1 MKIYYKNLRDY
12 VTRLEAE
19 GELYRIKTRVSPVL
33 EITEITD
40 RASKSPGGGKAI
52 LFENVEGSEF
62 PVLTNAFG
70 SNRRISLALGCD
82 NLDELE
88 KRMENLLDQAP
99 PQTMAEKLKF
109 IPKAVSW
116 SRYLPRIRKFRSPSC
131 QEVILRG
138 DDVDLSKLP
147 VLHCWPQDGGRFF
160 TLPVVFTKGLNDGKR
175 NAGMYRMQ
183 IFDRNTTGMH
193 WHIHK
198 DGSHHYNEYR
208 KAGRKMEVAVAV
220 GTDPAIT
227 YAATAPAPRGVD
239 EMILAGFIRQ
249 APVEMVK
256 GITVDIEVPAEAEF
270 ILEGY
275 VNPDELRSEGPFG
288 DHTGYYSP
296 VDEYPVFHLTAV
308 THRKNP
314 IYSATVVGRPPM
326 EDCYLALATERLF
339 LPILKTVMPEITDYL
354 MPWEGV
360 FHNIIVVA
368 IDKEYPHHARKV
380 MNGLWGMGQ
389 MSFAKAILIIDDER
403 YLRNGEALLKH
414 ILNTLDLHSDITI
427 TDGILDVLDHS
438 APQPLYGSKIGLD
451 ATRRIT
457 GEPPRRSRIQKKEI
471 EKKRLLTRLQEEDP
485 AFLDLRK
492 IFKDTRNPLILVN
505 IAKNRNKDSSHFIK
519 KIVSSKEIA
528 GQGIFLLY
536 DADIDLWDNSLVL
549 WKAFNNTDPSRDIIF
564 TENGVLIDATKKGQQ
579 DGHNREWPHDI
590 NMLQEVRKRIDS
602 MKLGKR

>member
-1 MKIYYKNLRDY
+1 MKTHYKNLRDY
-12 VTRLEAE
+12 VARLEAK
-19 GELYRIKTRVSPVL
+19 GELLRIKSRVSPVL

-82 NLDELE
+82 NLDELAE
-88 KRMENLLDQAP
+88 RMKNLLDQTP

-116 SRYLPRIRKFRSPSC
+116 SRYLPRIRKFASPPC
-131 QEVILRG
+131 QEVVLRG

-147 VLHCWPQDGGRFF
+147 VLHCWPEDGGRFF

-183 IFDRNTTGMH
+183 IFDKNTTGMH

-198 DGSHHYNEYR
+198 DGSHQYNEYR
-208 KAGRKMEVAVAV
+208 KAGRRMEVAVAV

-249 APVEMVK
+249 ASVEMVK

-296 VDEYPVFHLTAV
+296 VDEYPVFHVTTV

-360 FHNIIVVA
+360 FHNIVVVA

-380 MNGLWGMGQ
+380 MDGLWGMGQ

-403 YLRNGEALLKH
+403 YLKNGESLVKH
-414 ILNTLDLHSDITI
+414 ILNTLDLHDDITI

-438 APQPLYGSKIGLD
+438 APQPLYGSKIGVD
-451 ATRRIT
+451 ATRRIA
-457 GEPPRRSRIQKKEI
+457 GEPSRGSWIQKKEI
-471 EKKRLLTRLQEEDP
+471 EKKELLVRLRKKDP

-492 IFKDTRNPLILVN
+492 IFKDTRNPLILVK
-505 IAKNRNKDSSHFIK
+505 IAKNRTKNSSHFIK

-549 WKAFNNTDPSRDIIF
+549 WKAFNNTDPSRDITF
-564 TENGVLIDATKKGQQ
+564 TENGAVIDATKKGPQ
-579 DGHNREWPHDI
+579 DGHNREWPDDI
-590 NMLQEVRKRIDS
+590 NMLQEVRKRIDL
-602 MKLGKR
+602 MRLQL

>member
-1 MKIYYKNLRDY
+1 
-12 VTRLEAE
+12 
-19 GELYRIKTRVSPVL
+19 
-33 EITEITD
+33 
-40 RASKSPGGGKAI
+40 
-52 LFENVEGSEF
+52 
-62 PVLTNAFG
+62 
-70 SNRRISLALGCD
+70 
-82 NLDELE
+82 
-88 KRMENLLDQAP
+88 
-99 PQTMAEKLKF
+99 
-109 IPKAVSW
+109 
-116 SRYLPRIRKFRSPSC
+116 
-131 QEVILRG
+131 
-138 DDVDLSKLP
+138 
-147 VLHCWPQDGGRFF
+147 
-160 TLPVVFTKGLNDGKR
+160 
-175 NAGMYRMQ
+175 MYRMQ
-183 IFDRNTTGMH
+183 IFDKNTTGMH

-198 DGSHHYNEYR
+198 DGSHQYNEYR
-208 KAGRKMEVAVAV
+208 KAGRRMEVAVAV

-249 APVEMVK
+249 ASVEMVK

-296 VDEYPVFHLTAV
+296 VDEYPVFHVTTV

-360 FHNIIVVA
+360 FHNIVVVA

-380 MNGLWGMGQ
+380 MDGLWGMGQ

-403 YLRNGEALLKH
+403 YLKNGESLVKH
-414 ILNTLDLHSDITI
+414 ILNTLDLHDDITI

-438 APQPLYGSKIGLD
+438 APQPLYGSKIGVD
-451 ATRRIT
+451 ATRRIA
-457 GEPPRRSRIQKKEI
+457 GEPSRGSWIQKKEI
-471 EKKRLLTRLQEEDP
+471 EKKELLVRLRKKDP

-492 IFKDTRNPLILVN
+492 IFKDTRNPLILVK
-505 IAKNRNKDSSHFIK
+505 IAKNRTKNSSHFIK

-549 WKAFNNTDPSRDIIF
+549 WKAFNNTDPSRDITF
-564 TENGVLIDATKKGQQ
+564 TENGAVIDATKKGPQ
-579 DGHNREWPHDI
+579 DGHNREWPDDI
-590 NMLQEVRKRIDS
+590 NMLQEVRKRIDL
-602 MKLGKR
+602 MRLQL